1 MSRCLVANVI
11 VLVFSGFGWSL
22 VPGSWCPPPESP
34 ILEMSTCRYL
44 PPAQVLLL
52 PPSCL
57 AGDELLVSVL
67 KQTVFLE
74 VGVS

>member
-11 VLVFSGFGWSL
+11 VLVFSGLGWSL
-22 VPGSWCPPPESP
+22 VPDSWCPPPESP
-34 ILEMSTCRYL
+34 ILECRLATIST
-44 PPAQVLLL
+44 PQVLFL
-52 PPSCL
+52 PSSSI
-57 AGDELLVSVL
+57 AGDELHVSVL